1 VSELSET
8 AKKVKQSLAEQP
20 TLNTPALIAH
30 GDIVGDDVDRE
41 QIQAALD
48 ELVAAGVVKHRPTGW
63 KLA

>member
-1 VSELSET
+1 MSDLSET
-8 AKKVKQSLAEQP
+8 AELVRQSLAEQP
-20 TLNTPALIAH
+20 TLNTAALIAG
-30 GDIVGDDVDRE
+30 GDTVPDEIDRD